1 MNKTKIFLADDHA
14 ILREGLRHILGTVPG
29 YEVVGESG
37 DGREALGMIEKL
49 KPDIAIIDI
58 SMPGM
63 TGIEIS
69 RQIKKYV
76 PETRVIILSRHDNEE
91 YVSELL
97 RLGVNGYVLK
107 DNAGDDLLRAVSRGK
122 QLPPARLPAL
132 PPPAPD
138 TAETRRL
145 MDVIKAS
152 VQLIC
157 HAQRVWPNAVVDAA
171 QLEELLRL
179 LAGGQDVSSHGLMQG
194 WRRECLGQALL
205 DLLQGESRLTLQVT
219 DGRMRAEFAPGA

>member
-1 MNKTKIFLADDHA
+1 MNKTRIFLADDHA
-14 ILREGLRHILGTVPG
+14 ILREGLRYILGSVPG
-29 YEVVGESG
+29 YEVTGESG

-107 DNAGDDLLRAVSRGK
+107 DNAGDDLLRAV
-122 QLPPARLPAL
+122 
-132 PPPAPD
+132 
-138 TAETRRL
+138 AEVAKGNIYLSPRITRK
-145 MDVIKAS
+145 I
-152 VQLIC
+152 
-157 HAQRVWPNAVVDAA
+157 
-171 QLEELLRL
+171 
-179 LAGGQDVSSHGLMQG
+179 
-194 WRRECLGQALL
+194 
-205 DLLQGESRLTLQVT
+205 VT
-219 DGRMRAEFAPGA
+219 DYIAPGLREGAGRQDSQFTALSIREREILKLVAEGRSNAEIASTLWISDKTVKVHRSNIMKKLDIHKVADLVKYAVKNGLVEP

>member
-1 MNKTKIFLADDHA
+1 MNKTRIFLADDHA
-14 ILREGLRHILGTVPG
+14 ILREGLRYILGSVPG
-29 YEVVGESG
+29 YEVTSESG

-107 DNAGDDLLRAVSRGK
+107 DNAGDDLLRAV
-122 QLPPARLPAL
+122 
-132 PPPAPD
+132 
-138 TAETRRL
+138 AEVAKGNIYLSPRITRK
-145 MDVIKAS
+145 I
-152 VQLIC
+152 
-157 HAQRVWPNAVVDAA
+157 
-171 QLEELLRL
+171 
-179 LAGGQDVSSHGLMQG
+179 
-194 WRRECLGQALL
+194 
-205 DLLQGESRLTLQVT
+205 VT
-219 DGRMRAEFAPGA
+219 DYIAPGQREGAGRHDSQFTALSIREREILKLVAEGRSNAEIASTLWISDKTVKVHRSNIMKKLGIHKVADLVKYAVKNGLVEP